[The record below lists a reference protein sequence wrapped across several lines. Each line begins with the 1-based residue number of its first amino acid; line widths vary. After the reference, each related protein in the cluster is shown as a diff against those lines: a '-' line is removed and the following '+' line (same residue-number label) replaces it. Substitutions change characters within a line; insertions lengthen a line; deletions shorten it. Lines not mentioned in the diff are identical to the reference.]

1 MEKKSYE
8 ELDELLAQIRL
19 LLLKVRQSDPATAD
33 ELKSRFSQLE
43 FWIESLIVESLKT
56 KESGSAKEKVK
67 APTERRA
74 KTPVRKARAS

>member
-33 ELKSRFSQLE
+33 ELKSMFSQLE
-43 FWIESLIVESLKT
+43 FWIESLIVESLKR
-56 KESGSAKEKVK
+56 KEPGSVKEKVK
-67 APTERRA
+67 FPPGGRARAPGRRA
-74 KTPVRKARAS
+74 RPR

>member
-43 FWIESLIVESLKT
+43 FWIESLIVESLKL
-56 KESGSAKEKVK
+56 KEPGSAREKAEVQ
-67 APTERRA
+67 RRA
-74 KTPVRKARAS
+74 KTPGRRSRAR

>member
-19 LLLKVRQSDPATAD
+19 LLLRVRQSDPATAD

-43 FWIESLIVESLKT
+43 FWLESLIVESLKL
-56 KESGSAKEKVK
+56 KELESAGEKVK
-67 APTERRA
+67 VPVQGRA
-74 KTPVRKARAS
+74 KTPGRRTKAR